1 MGLELD
7 DKTPASGRGCKEW
20 IRGQYLVSP
29 TMWNGKKVNVIE
41 KHYNMQNHN
50 SPISF
55 YTRFSQQ

>member
-20 IRGQYLVSP
+20 IRGQYLVSS

-41 KHYNMQNHN
+41 NHN